1 MIFRLDS
8 RDAWRGFCIFA
19 SLRLGRTTYSLK
31 VFTKTMKNLLF
42 YAILAAVAMTVI
54 ASACSETS
62 RPVSQRYVGTLP
74 AADGPGIVYD
84 LTLNPTVG
92 DSTTGRYVLSMT
104 YREAEQGRDMCF
116 DSKGDWTLLR
126 GIPDDSTALFYRL
139 IEASD
144 RPDTTDFLYLGDSVM
159 LLGTGLRRPQS
170 ALNYTL
176 VRVAE

>member
-1 MIFRLDS
+1 MI
-8 RDAWRGFCIFA
+8 
-19 SLRLGRTTYSLK
+19 
-31 VFTKTMKNLLF
+31 
-42 YAILAAVAMTVI
+42 
-54 ASACSETS
+54 
-62 RPVSQRYVGTLP
+62 
-74 AADGPGIVYD
+74 
-84 LTLNPTVG
+84 
-92 DSTTGRYVLSMT
+92 
-104 YREAEQGRDMCF
+104 YREAEQGRDMRF

-126 GIPDDSTALFYRL
+126 GIPGDSTALFYRL